1 MSAEFDFSDSVVL
14 VTGVGGA
21 LGSATAEAFLDAGA
35 TVCGA
40 DLVGPDDDDFL
51 LETPERVDLYQGDFT
66 DEADVADTVDAVV
79 GRHGGLDAL
88 ANIAGTWRGGDPVHE
103 TDTGLFDLLF
113 DVNLKTAF
121 LASKHAIPHLREREG
136 TIVSV
141 ASRSS
146 LSGGEGDALYR
157 ASKAGVRL
165 LTESIAEENSGTVR
179 ANTVLPSVI
188 DTPMNRSM
196 MPDADYDQWADPA
209 DVAAVMLALCSDIT
223 RVTSGAAVPVYGES

>member
-1 MSAEFDFSDSVVL
+1 MSAEFEFSDSVVL

-79 GRHGGLDAL
+79 ERHGGLDAL

-179 ANTVLPSVI
+179 ANAVLPSVI